1 MKRFGLLIA
10 FGLTLFAAVGRGPAR
25 GELAESEMLVDK
37 AIQSRWAEDPLILI
51 GGTRAFYIDGFGVV
65 MTTELNLVTG
75 PSVNPFNPTLS
86 EQTKANYR
94 KRKLERLPQLRDLM
108 STTLEQ
114 AKGRF
119 PSLKDDEQVVLGV
132 QLYRYSW
139 EDANGLPSQI
149 VYQSAKRKGATVKS
163 QDY

>member
-10 FGLTLFAAVGRGPAR
+10 AGLSLFAATTGIPPRSDLAAS
-25 GELAESEMLVDK
+25 ELMVDK
-37 AIQSRWAEDPLILI
+37 AIQSKWAEDPFILI
-51 GGTRAFYIDGFGVV
+51 GGTRAFYINGFGVV

-86 EQTKANYR
+86 EATKINYR

-114 AKGRF
+114 VKGRF
-119 PSLKDDEQVVLGV
+119 PTLKDDEQVVLGV

-139 EDANGLPSQI
+139 EDPAGLPTQI
-149 VYQSAKRKGATVKS
+149 VYQSAKRNGAPVKS